1 MNVDIIDGDILAASR
16 TTQNVVV
23 STLVC
28 SSAGN
33 IPDHNVLDQD
43 TCSRVTCWATVQ
55 VVLLDVDSID
65 RDVLNTNVLKQ
76 DVVDVAGGVLVG
88 LDAGT
93 VLGVQDNRVAEDDV
107 CDVVVRLAADRTNGK
122 AMTTVAVH
130 VVHDDVVTAGD
141 RNTVI
146 LVDDYAVANFRVVS
160 RGKVEAVTVVRGG
173 KSIRTVVGCVAGT
186 VVECDVVD
194 IKTNAVADIE
204 AMNRVVLDVDIVD

>member
-43 TCSRVTCWATVQ
+43 TCCRVTCWATVQ

-65 RDVLNTNVLKQ
+65 RDVLNTNVFKQ

-107 CDVVVRLAADRTNGK
+107 CDVVVRLAADRTNRET
-122 AMTTVAVH
+122 MTTVAVH
-130 VVHDDVVTAGD
+130 VVHNDIVAAGD
-141 RNTVI
+141 SDAVI
-146 LVDDYAVANFRVVS
+146 LVDDYAVANFGVVGG
-160 RGKVEAVTVVRGG
+160 GKVKAVTVV
-173 KSIRTVVGCVAGT
+173 
-186 VVECDVVD
+186 
-194 IKTNAVADIE
+194 
-204 AMNRVVLDVDIVD
+204 